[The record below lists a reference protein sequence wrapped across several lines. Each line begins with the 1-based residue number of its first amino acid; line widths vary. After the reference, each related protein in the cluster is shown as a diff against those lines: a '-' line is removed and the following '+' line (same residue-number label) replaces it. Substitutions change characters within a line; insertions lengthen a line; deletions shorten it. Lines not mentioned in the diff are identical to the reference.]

1 MLAVPHGD
9 LLSLAGPR
17 FVRLGCTNCTLA
29 ELQQNCAEM
38 DEYHPCLCQELMGG
52 GLLSRGKAKAAEAA
66 KMAEDRGR
74 QAAKFA
80 DEKAREAAKLAE
92 EKAGQAKA
100 AAADGSMLGAVTA
113 AGGSVVSSLSAQKFA
128 QRS

>member
-1 MLAVPHGD
+1 MKQICLECFFSRKQRKFRALRIEKKGPARNAARERFSCGPFQLAF
-9 LLSLAGPR
+9 LARDSG
-17 FVRLGCTNCTLA
+17 
-29 ELQQNCAEM
+29 QQPES
-38 DEYHPCLCQELMGG
+38 ER
-52 GLLSRGKAKAAEAA
+52 SAAEAA

-100 AAADGSMLGAVTA
+100 AA
-113 AGGSVVSSLSAQKFA
+113 FF
-128 QRS
+128 